1 MNLFDRITLLRAGYT
16 RKEIDA
22 MIEEDQRQSEAEDK
36 KLQEVADI
44 HAEDPKKAAPEPET
58 KKPEENPPKPE
69 EPDYK
74 AKYEAEKAEKEALQE
89 ANRRRDTK
97 ANDKSD
103 QEALADLVSSFL

>member
-1 MNLFDRITLLRAGYT
+1 MNIFDRITLLRAGYT

-36 KLQEVADI
+36 KLQEVA
-44 HAEDPKKAAPEPET
+44 EEPKKAAPEPEQ
-58 KKPEENPPKPE
+58 KKPEEITPKPE

-103 QEALADLVSSFL
+103 QEILADLVSSFL